1 MDVQLYY
8 TSETSIQS
16 HFEHLNDLGVEQMT
30 YANHEAVP
38 YREDVCDYFCEVD
51 MFRVNHLTLPL
62 SRSVGESTRFWRR
75 RTGHGQYMLAYDNGK
90 AAVKVLPG
98 KIVPQSVH
106 RWRTLRPSERD
117 CNPIGQGASDINSNP
132 IGQSVA
138 ADVPD
143 ATSPPDGQE
152 VGREENASNCEG
164 ADGSTQSVAQK
175 NNPKEEEKDRRSRS
189 GGHLVNR
196 SALPDPRELRLDE
209 FLECSDPCIL
219 HYPSCGLDWLR
230 DKYLLL
236 GSFPSSWFGGNL
248 PIAPSFHL
256 DARNAARD
264 DVAPSP
270 SRSKENEGAEEDRSR
285 ELYRKEVMLSFEEHA
300 EEARAQ
306 LDHGVLRIIAEPARV
321 IDRARNALREAP
333 GSRVTPSTLSAT
345 KGEAQQ
351 PHGGVEEGSKGWTE
365 RDGGASAALAAA
377 MGGSSGVPILSP
389 ASGTATSNSAST
401 STVAAAGL
409 AEEDSA
415 ENVAAAADF
424 ENSWIM
430 AACLREFL

>member
-1 MDVQLYY
+1 
-8 TSETSIQS
+8 
-16 HFEHLNDLGVEQMT
+16 MT

-51 MFRVNHLTLPL
+51 MFRVNHLSLPL
-62 SRSVGESTRFWRR
+62 SRAVGESTRFWRR

-90 AAVKVLPG
+90 SAVKVLPG

-117 CNPIGQGASDINSNP
+117 CNSTCQG
-132 IGQSVA
+132 VA
-138 ADVPD
+138 AHVVD
-143 ATSPPDGQE
+143 ATSPPEGHE
-152 VGREENASNCEG
+152 VGREEIASSCGG
-164 ADGSTQSVAQK
+164 ADGRAQSVAQK
-175 NNPKEEEKDRRSRS
+175 NHKEKNDRSLRS

-219 HYPSCGLDWLR
+219 HYPSCGLNWLR
-230 DKYLLL
+230 DKYVLL
-236 GSFPSSWFGGNL
+236 GRFPSSWFGGNL

-256 DARNAARD
+256 DARNAALD

-270 SRSKENEGAEEDRSR
+270 GSKECKGAEDRSR
-285 ELYRKEVMLSFEEHA
+285 ELYRNEVMLSLEEHA
-300 EEARAQ
+300 EQVRAQ
-306 LDHGVLRIIAEPARV
+306 LDHGVLQIITEPGSV
-321 IDRARNALREAP
+321 IDRARNVLREAP
-333 GSRVTPSTLSAT
+333 GSRVAPCTLSAT
-345 KGEAQQ
+345 KGPQ
-351 PHGGVEEGSKGWTE
+351 HGVEEGSEGRTG

-377 MGGSSGVPILSP
+377 MGSGGVPTSSS
-389 ASGTATSNSAST
+389 ASATAINGGSNSTAG
-401 STVAAAGL
+401 GL
-409 AEEDSA
+409 AKENSV
-415 ENVAAAADF
+415 ENVAAAAGF